1 MQIAA
6 SALSNADAYKLLTGA
21 VVPRPIA
28 WVTSMSSPE
37 RTNAAPFSAFTFV
50 SNKPPMVGVSIGR
63 LSGVLK
69 DTARNINET
78 EEFVVNIADRKLLP
92 ELHMSATEYPP
103 EISEVDELGIELAPS
118 TLIATPRIAAAP
130 ISMECR
136 LHRVLEFGELK
147 SNFFVGEVVMFHIRD
162 GLAVDGKI
170 ATKDLD
176 PIARLG
182 GPNYVELADVI
193 TMHAVHKSINE

>member
-6 SALSNADAYKLLTGA
+6 DTLSNAEAYKLLTGV

-37 RTNAAPFSAFTFV
+37 HTNAAPFSAFTFV
-50 SNKPPMVGVSIGR
+50 SNKPPMLGVSVAK
-63 LSGVLK
+63 LAGVLK

-78 EEFVVNIADRKLLP
+78 GEFVVNIADRKMLP

-103 EISEVDELGIELAPS
+103 EVSEIDELGIELAPS
-118 TLIATPRIAAAP
+118 ALISTPRIAKAP

-136 LHRVLEFGELK
+136 LHQVLEFGELK

-182 GPNYVELADVI
+182 GPNYVDLADVV
-193 TMHAVHKSINE
+193 TMPTVYKSINP